1 MPNRNRGSGCS
12 MRCVRP
18 IAGLLFCSLVLAGC
32 ANQVPRR
39 DLASPATAGSP
50 PLEKT
55 ERESAP
61 ELPEQAR
68 LQLSQA
74 LTAMRDGRDEE
85 AEPLLRALADEFPG
99 FVSPRLNLGILLL
112 RGNQAEAAETALR
125 QVLQIDAENSVAQH
139 QLAILLRR
147 QGRFQEALTVY
158 RKLLNGKPDHALA
171 HRNLGILYDLYLDEP
186 RQALAHYQ
194 QFAELSADGKQE
206 TKMWIME
213 LKRRIGTGEKLA
225 AGAK

>member
-1 MPNRNRGSGCS
+1 
-12 MRCVRP
+12 MRYVRP
-18 IAGLLFCSLVLAGC
+18 ITGLLFCSLLLAGC
-32 ANQVPRR
+32 ANQVLHR
-39 DLASPATAGSP
+39 DLALPATAGTPS
-50 PLEKT
+50 LEKT

-74 LTAMRDGRDEE
+74 LIAMRDGQDEE
-85 AEPLLRALADEFPG
+85 AEPLLRALADEFPD

-125 QVLQIDAENSVAQH
+125 QVLQIDAENSVARH

-158 RKLLNGKPDHALA
+158 RKLLEGKPDHALA
-171 HRNLGILYDLYLDEP
+171 HRNLGILYDLYLDNP
-186 RQALAHYQ
+186 RQALAHYK
-194 QFAELSADGKQE
+194 QFAALSAAGEQE
-206 TKMWIME
+206 TKMWIAE
-213 LKRRIGTGEKLA
+213 LKRRIGAGEKLA
-225 AGAK
+225 AEVK